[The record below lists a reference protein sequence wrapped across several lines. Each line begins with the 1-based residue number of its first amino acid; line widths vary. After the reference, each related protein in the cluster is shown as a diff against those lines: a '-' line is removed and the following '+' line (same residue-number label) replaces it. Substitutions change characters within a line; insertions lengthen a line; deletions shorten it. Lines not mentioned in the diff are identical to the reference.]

1 MKKEDLERKV
11 RRAES
16 VCLTVIEFGRLISR
30 RLDELEDQIR
40 ELKEAKQGKRRHAQ
54 AEK

>member
-30 RLDELEDQIR
+30 RLDALENQIR
-40 ELKEAKQGKRRHAQ
+40 ELREAKQGKQHHAK
-54 AEK
+54 AEN